1 MFRSLAAL
9 TLALVMPLFA
19 SGRLPPRPTTVELPV
34 GKWQIE
40 FTNGVVETCKIRA
53 NGYAF
58 EAEPLR
64 KSPGKATTQGN
75 SIVIAFDD
83 NRTERWTR
91 LDRRW
96 LVEHWCPSK
105 AFPHGKPELG
115 VAERRQ

>member
-1 MFRSLAAL
+1 MSRPLAAL
-9 TLALVMPLFA
+9 VVALAIPMFA
-19 SGRLPPRPTTVELPV
+19 TGKLPPQPAAAELLV

-40 FTNGVVETCKIRA
+40 FTNGVVETCEIHP
-53 NGYAF
+53 NGTAF

-64 KSPGKATTQGN
+64 RSPGKVTIRGN

-83 NRTERWTR
+83 DRTERWTR

-96 LVEHWCPSK
+96 LIEHWCPSK
-105 AFPHGKPELG
+105 RFPRGKPVLG

>member
-1 MFRSLAAL
+1 MTRSLTVLAI
-9 TLALVMPLFA
+9 TLAMPLFA
-19 SGRLPPRPTTVELPV
+19 TGKLPPQPAAFELPV

-40 FTNGVVETCKIRA
+40 FTNGVVETCEIHP
-53 NGYAF
+53 NGSAF

-64 KSPGKATTQGN
+64 RSPGKVSIRGK

-83 NRTERWTR
+83 DRTERWTR
-91 LDRRW
+91 LHRRW

-105 AFPHGKPELG
+105 AFPRGEPVLG